1 MAMLDLKW
9 SASEKKVAH
18 QAFEAAR
25 HSALAGIVAEF
36 KAKAAAAATVSDMWA
51 IEDYLGQRRRE
62 IEELFDYRYSQLPL
76 VFARLIGEGHLSSSR
91 VCRKRNW
98 RSFASSWAREAK
110 PNCFARP
117 TR

>member
-51 IEDYLGQRRRE
+51 IEDYS
-62 IEELFDYRYSQLPL
+62 Y
-76 VFARLIGEGHLSSSR
+76 
-91 VCRKRNW
+91 
-98 RSFASSWAREAK
+98 
-110 PNCFARP
+110 
-117 TR
+117 